1 MGAESAESSEAKVR
15 RLRNALKPRAT
26 NPFSRIVE
34 SIGRVMF
41 INPPD
46 DPMRVRRGPGVRI
59 VLVSMPS
66 FDYVITQFS
75 SLRNEAKVPDGVDPD
90 VFLRQLVQFDK
101 RTTVEMLS
109 VFTNA
114 LNTAI
119 DQYRPDVICFNELG
133 LPTSDMTPSF
143 EAKRLAWEASQK
155 HEVLI
160 VAGTGHDWHSLHNTG
175 YVFRPGGPKTGDS
188 FHKSISAQS
197 VGELINTPPARKVV
211 AVEYRGLKIAIMIC
225 LDVADYASIAAV
237 VKVGDGVDVLLVP
250 CYTQKFEAMGAI
262 ADITSKALPGVVAMV
277 NAELPDSDA
286 RCCRISAFGNRQKPT
301 DSKDIQGGAKISV
314 VEIEHAQF
322 QADRTRLQV
331 PTDDIQ
337 DVEYLF
343 GRRGLPVLH
352 SPEP

>member
-1 MGAESAESSEAKVR
+1 MRFRHG
-15 RLRNALKPRAT
+15 P
-26 NPFSRIVE
+26 
-34 SIGRVMF
+34 
-41 INPPD
+41 
-46 DPMRVRRGPGVRI
+46 RVRI
-59 VLVSMPS
+59 ALVSMPS
-66 FDYVITQFS
+66 FQYEIAKFS
-75 SLRNEAKVPDGVDPD
+75 SLRNEEKVPDGVHPD
-90 VFLRQLVQFDK
+90 VFMRTLVRFDH
-101 RTTVEMLS
+101 RTAADMLS

-114 LNTAI
+114 LNTTI
-119 DQYRPDVICFNELG
+119 SEYSPDVICFNELG
-133 LPTSDMTPSF
+133 LPTNDMSPSRA
-143 EAKRLAWEASQK
+143 AKRLAWEVSQR

-160 VAGTGHDWHSLHNTG
+160 VAGTGHDALSLHNTG
-175 YVFRPGGPKTGDS
+175 YVFRPGGPKAGDS

-197 VGELINTPPARKVV
+197 VGELINTPPARRVV

-262 ADITSKALPGVVAMV
+262 ADITSKALPGIVAMV

-301 DSKDIQGGAKISV
+301 ESKEIQGGAKISI

-322 QADRTRLQV
+322 QTDRTRLQL
-331 PTDDIQ
+331 PTEDIQ

-343 GRRGLPVLH
+343 GRRGMPVLH
-352 SPEP
+352 SLEP